1 MEVGMGQDQE
11 SGMTRNQIFA
21 APALIGAVMA
31 LLFAATASAGNL
43 TTLREAA
50 RHTVLN
56 NPEVRATVN
65 EFEASEEQVK
75 VAKGR
80 YLPRIDLEAGIGQE
94 RIDDPRFG
102 ANDFSRDRVS
112 VLLNQMIYDGF
123 GTRNRVRQ
131 FNYASRVRYFEVWN
145 ASEAVTADVARA
157 YYDVLRHRELVD
169 LSKENYATHRLIHEQ
184 ISRRVRAGVSRRVDL
199 DQAYGRLALSESNL
213 LTDLT
218 NLHDVSM
225 RYQRMVGETPAGQLE
240 EPELARNLLPE
251 TVDATLMEAYRRSP
265 LLNAAVANV
274 WSANSAADATKAP
287 LLPRLD
293 VRARQDVWN
302 DKDDISGRYEEGVIE
317 LVMSYN
323 LYNGGSDRAERR
335 RTLYKADQALN
346 QRDQTCREIRQ
357 EVAIAYNDMRALE
370 EQLVFLDRHRQ
381 AIGRAR
387 EAYRRQFDIGQRTLL
402 DMLDTEN
409 EFYDAQRA
417 YITAKRQQEVA
428 YTRTLAGMGAL
439 VEALELGTDL
449 HPMELPDQ
457 GKAELPDMSSVCP
470 PERAIIPVIDKE
482 AIFQQMI
489 EEQAD
494 LVRYMTPQSP
504 PPAPTESAP
513 TQAPQ
518 AERPAGW

>member
-1 MEVGMGQDQE
+1 VRLRGG
-11 SGMTRNQIFA
+11 G
-21 APALIGAVMA
+21 PG
-31 LLFAATASAGNL
+31 SAGF
-43 TTLREAA
+43 RAHIGDPEAFE
-50 RHTVLN
+50 RHAKQPERHVLGN
-56 NPEVRATVN
+56 AV
-65 EFEASEEQVK
+65 
-75 VAKGR
+75 
-80 YLPRIDLEAGIGQE
+80 
-94 RIDDPRFG
+94 
-102 ANDFSRDRVS
+102 
-112 VLLNQMIYDGF
+112 VL
-123 GTRNRVRQ
+123 
-131 FNYASRVRYFEVWN
+131 
-145 ASEAVTADVARA
+145 
-157 YYDVLRHRELVD
+157 
-169 LSKENYATHRLIHEQ
+169 
-184 ISRRVRAGVSRRVDL
+184 
-199 DQAYGRLALSESNL
+199 
-213 LTDLT
+213 
-218 NLHDVSM
+218 
-225 RYQRMVGETPAGQLE
+225 
-240 EPELARNLLPE
+240 
-251 TVDATLMEAYRRSP
+251 
-265 LLNAAVANV
+265 AVAEPAAERLERRRPAIGRTPGVHVVRERDLRLKKSFTSCNV

-302 DKDDISGRYEEGVIE
+302 DKDDISGRHEEGVIE

-335 RTLYKADQALN
+335 RSLYQADQALN
-346 QRDQTCREIRQ
+346 MRDQTCRDIRQ

-428 YTRTLAGMGAL
+428 YTRVLAGMGAL

-449 HPMELPDQ
+449 HPMELPEQ
-457 GKAELPDMSSVCP
+457 GKAELPDMSAVCP

-482 AIFQQMI
+482 AIFQEII

-494 LVRYMTPQSP
+494 LVRYMTPRTPQP
-504 PPAPTESAP
+504 TPLAPLTPTDSAP
-513 TQAPQ
+513 AQPPQ